1 MSTDAF
7 SYEGKKTIVTGAGRG
22 IGRAI
27 ALSFARLGGDV
38 ALAARSKDELEAVAG
53 EIERMGR
60 KAWVLPTDMSDLD
73 QGLGMIAKAHK
84 AMGGIDVL
92 VNNAGG
98 LAHVKGSAGPL
109 EDATPEAFEAI
120 YRLNVLV
127 PFFVSMRA
135 AGHMAKS
142 GGGAILNIVSIDGIS
157 PAPGEGLYGS
167 AKAALVSLT
176 QTLAIELG
184 QHNIRVN
191 GVAPAL
197 IDTQLV
203 APYLV
208 KEGSRAQRASMYP
221 NNRIG
226 VPEDIAGAVVYLCS
240 DEADWTSGQTLA
252 VSGGQ
257 QAATDV
263 TWYLRATNPVPKGFE
278 I

>member
-1 MSTDAF
+1 MPTDGF

-27 ALSFARLGGDV
+27 ALSFAQRGGDV
-38 ALAARSKDELEAVAG
+38 ALAARSKDELEAVAA
-53 EIERMGR
+53 EIEGMDR

-73 QGLGMIAKAHK
+73 QGLGMIEKAHE

-98 LAHVKGSAGPL
+98 LPDVEGAAGML
-109 EDATPEAFEAI
+109 NEATPKAFEAI
-120 YRLNVLV
+120 YRLNVQV
-127 PFFVSMRA
+127 PFFVTMRT
-135 AGHMAKS
+135 AGYMAKS

-184 QHNIRVN
+184 RHNIRVN

-221 NNRIG
+221 INRIG
-226 VPEDIAGAVVYLCS
+226 LPEDIAGAAVYLCS
-240 DEADWTSGQTLA
+240 DAAGWTSGQTLA

-263 TWYLRATNPVPKGFE
+263 TWYLRATNPIPKGFE